1 MQALWILAAGLC
13 FALMAV
19 FVKVGARYFS
29 TAELVLYRSIISAF
43 VMMAV
48 MRQRRVGFRTT
59 RLGMHARRGILG
71 FIALMMFFY
80 TMTQLPLATAVTLN
94 YTSPLYMAVFAL
106 FLVGERPRLVL
117 TCSVI
122 LGFGGAVMLLR
133 PTLSSDQWWPGMIG
147 LASGGVSGL
156 TYYNVRGL
164 VHAGEPE
171 LRVVFY
177 YALFATLGSVIWIL
191 PHGFNSLSRETVGPV
206 IGVAAFGTLG
216 QVFLTWAY
224 GKGKTIVTATLSY
237 SGIVFSSVLGI
248 WIWGDV
254 LTWTSWLAILI
265 IVVSGIVAV
274 WKSQDAPT
282 LIQAKVEND

>member
-1 MQALWILAAGLC
+1 MKALWILAAGLC
-13 FALMAV
+13 FAAMAV
-19 FVKVGARYFS
+19 FVKVGAQYFA
-29 TAELVLYRSIISAF
+29 TAELVLYRSIVSAV
-43 VMMAV
+43 VMMVV
-48 MRQRRVGFRTT
+48 MRHRGVDFRTT
-59 RLGMHARRGILG
+59 LLGMHVRRGILG
-71 FIALMMFFY
+71 YIAMMMFFY

-94 YTSPLYMAVFAL
+94 YTSPLYMATFAL
-106 FLVGERPRLVL
+106 FLVGERPNLVVI
-117 TCSVI
+117 CSLI
-122 LGFGGAVMLLR
+122 LGFGGVVILLR

-147 LASGGVSGL
+147 LASGGVSAL

-177 YALFATLGSVIWIL
+177 YALFAALGSVIWIL
-191 PHGFNSLSRETVGPV
+191 PLGFNPLNRETVGPV
-206 IGVAAFGTLG
+206 IGVAVFGTLG

-237 SGIVFSSVLGI
+237 SGIVFSSILGI

-254 LTWTSWLAILI
+254 LNWTSWMAILI
-265 IVVSGIVAV
+265 IVVSGIAAV

-282 LIQAKVEND
+282 LIQAKVENH

>member
-13 FALMAV
+13 FAVMGV
-19 FVKVGARYFS
+19 FVKAGARHFS

-43 VMMAV
+43 VMLAA
-48 MRQRRVGFRTT
+48 MRHRGVGLRTT

-71 FIALMMFFY
+71 FIALTMFFY
-80 TMTQLPLATAVTLN
+80 TMTELPLATAVTLN

-106 FLVGERPRLVL
+106 FIVGERPRLVL

-122 LGFGGAVMLLR
+122 VGFGGAVMLLR

-147 LASGGVSGL
+147 LASGGVSAL
-156 TYYNVRGL
+156 TYYNVRAL
-164 VHAGEPE
+164 VRAGEPE

-177 YALFATLGSVIWIL
+177 YALVAALGSVIWIL
-191 PHGFNSLSRETVGPV
+191 PHGFNALNRETIGPV

-216 QVFLTWAY
+216 QVFLTRAY
-224 GKGKTIVTATLSY
+224 GQGNTIVTAALSY

-265 IVVSGIVAV
+265 IVISGVVAV
-274 WKSQDAPT
+274 WKSNEALT
-282 LIQAKVEND
+282 LVQAKVDND

>member
-29 TAELVLYRSIISAF
+29 TAELVLYRSLISAF
-43 VMMAV
+43 VMMAA
-48 MRQRRVGFRTT
+48 MRHRGVAFRTT
-59 RLGMHARRGILG
+59 QLGMHARRGVLG
-71 FIALMMFFY
+71 FVALMMFFY

-117 TCSVI
+117 MCSVI
-122 LGFGGAVMLLR
+122 LGFGGALILLR

-147 LASGGVSGL
+147 LASGGVSAL

-171 LRVVFY
+171 LRVVLY
-177 YALFATLGSVIWIL
+177 YALFAALGAVIWIL
-191 PHGFNSLSRETVGPV
+191 PHGFSALNHETIAPV

-216 QVFLTWAY
+216 QVFVTWAY

-254 LTWTSWLAILI
+254 LTWTSWLAIVI

-282 LIQAKVEND
+282 PIQAKVEND

>member
-13 FALMAV
+13 FAVMGV

-43 VMMAV
+43 VMMAA
-48 MRQRRVGFRTT
+48 MRHRGVGLRTT

-80 TMTQLPLATAVTLN
+80 TMTELPLATAVTLN

-117 TCSVI
+117 TCTVI

-133 PTLSSDQWWPGMIG
+133 PTLSSDPWWPGMIG
-147 LASGGVSGL
+147 LASGGVSAL

-177 YALFATLGSVIWIL
+177 WIL
-191 PHGFNSLSRETVGPV
+191 PHGFNALDRETVSPV

-216 QVFLTWAY
+216 QVFLTRAY

-237 SGIVFSSVLGI
+237 SGIVFASVLGF

-254 LTWTSWLAILI
+254 LIWTSWLAILI

-274 WKSQDAPT
+274 WKSQDTPT
-282 LIQAKVEND
+282 GSGATAGVS

>member
-29 TAELVLYRSIISAF
+29 TAELVLYRSLISAF
-43 VMMAV
+43 VMMAA
-48 MRQRRVGFRTT
+48 MRHRGVAFRTT
-59 RLGMHARRGILG
+59 QLGMHARRGVLG
-71 FIALMMFFY
+71 FVALMMFFY

-117 TCSVI
+117 MCSVI
-122 LGFGGAVMLLR
+122 LGFGGALMLLR

-147 LASGGVSGL
+147 LASGGVSAL

-177 YALFATLGSVIWIL
+177 YALFAALGSMIWIL
-191 PHGFNSLSRETVGPV
+191 PHGFNALNRETVGSV

-254 LTWTSWLAILI
+254 LSWTSWLAILI